1 VIARPFVFH
10 RTHFFSFFFATSCN
24 KKANFRVQEIKNDDG
39 NETHDHTS
47 ILACLPPLPTTLLT
61 KKDTTKSQATAQQ

>member
-1 VIARPFVFH
+1 
-10 RTHFFSFFFATSCN
+10 
-24 KKANFRVQEIKNDDG
+24 DDG